1 MAIPQN
7 VEEFS
12 AFFYGYLDRLGF
24 DDIVKTL
31 DLVPSQADGEV
42 LGMSMA
48 LKDSIA
54 QASGMYS
61 AAALFGLADIT
72 GTLLAMQNYAGS
84 GQFPL
89 AVQSSQ
95 NFMSNTKEPQVYSTA
110 KILRGGSSVAV
121 VEVSVHTEDGKEL
134 MHSTFTYMLK
144 ERKLGK

>member
-1 MAIPQN
+1 MAVPQN

-12 AFFYGYLDRLGF
+12 TFFYGYLDRLGF

-72 GTLLAMQNYAGS
+72 GTLLAMQHYAGS

-121 VEVSVHTEDGKEL
+121 VEVSVHTKDGKEL